1 MKRTPVLVSIAIA
14 ALGALYAFGYG
25 IGLSN
30 GLDALASRAEA
41 SLTQA
46 DDRLSGQLE
55 KYQYFPSVIALHP
68 AMRELLSD
76 PTGENVKRANLILER
91 LALSSGALDIYVM
104 DTSGT
109 TIAAS
114 NYGLDRSFIGANF
127 GWRPY
132 FKGALLG
139 SLTRYHAVG
148 TTSLQRGFYFA
159 HPIHG
164 DAGTV
169 IGVVTVKIDLARL
182 ETEWRGDQEV
192 VFFSDENNVIFL
204 SNRDALLLK
213 TYGGQR
219 IDLEAQPDGRQYANE
234 VPQPLTGYEPGL
246 FLSHELWN
254 EVSIDGIPSRAL
266 HFSRQDD
273 KIGMRVHTLV
283 STQAADVQGALWG
296 ILASAAGGILIL
308 LAAIILQRRNAMTAA
323 LILEERAKQTLES
336 TVERRTRALSVA
348 NTRLRQEVEERVA
361 AEAEL
366 RRVQD
371 ELVQAGKL
379 SALGEMSAGISH
391 ELNQPLAA
399 IQTLAD
405 NAGLFLDRDQPEQV
419 RGNIA
424 KISQMADRAGRI
436 IRNLRAFA
444 RKEDEAITDVDL
456 VQVVNDAISL
466 SEPKLSRQDIV
477 LNWSPLETEAYVR
490 GGKVR
495 LQQVIMN
502 LINNAADA
510 MAGQRRKRCIT
521 ITIQHVKGRVHLKVR
536 DTGPGLEKP
545 ERVFDPFYTT
555 KTVGEGL
562 GLGLSISYGIVQSF
576 GGDISGQNHATGG
589 ATFTV
594 KLTPSARAA
603 RAAE

>member
-1 MKRTPVLVSIAIA
+1 MRRTPVLVSIAIA
-14 ALGALYAFGYG
+14 ALAAIYAFGYSL
-25 IGLSN
+25 GLSN
-30 GLDALASRAEA
+30 GLDTLASRAEA

-46 DDRLSGQLE
+46 DDRLAGQLE

-68 AMRELLSD
+68 AMKELLSD
-76 PTGENVKRANLILER
+76 PDAENVARANQILER
-91 LALSSGALDIYVM
+91 LALTSGALDIYVM
-104 DTSGT
+104 DRAGT

-114 NYGLDRSFIGANF
+114 NYNLDRSFIGANF
-127 GWRPY
+127 AWRPY

-159 HPIHG
+159 HPVHG
-164 DAGTV
+164 DGGAI
-169 IGVVTVKIDLARL
+169 IGVVTAKIDLARL
-182 ETEWRGDQEV
+182 ETEWRGDNEV
-192 VFFSDENNVIFL
+192 VFFTDENGVIFL

-213 TYGGQR
+213 VYNGQQV
-219 IDLEAQPDGRQYANE
+219 DTGALTDSRQYADT
-234 VPQPLTGYEPGL
+234 VPQPLTGYATGTFFNHAIWKDVTL
-246 FLSHELWN
+246 
-254 EVSIDGIPSRAL
+254 DGVPARAL
-266 HFSRQDD
+266 HLSRQDEQ
-273 KIGMRVHTLV
+273 IGMRAHTLV
-283 STQAADVQGALWG
+283 ATQDADIQGRLWG
-296 ILASAAGGILIL
+296 ILAAALGGIFIL
-308 LAAIILQRRNAMTAA
+308 LTAIIIQRRNAMTAA
-323 LILEERAKQTLES
+323 LALEERAKQTLES
-336 TVERRTRALSVA
+336 TVERRTRDLSVA
-348 NTRLRQEVEERVA
+348 NTRLRQEVEERAA

-405 NAGLFLDRDQPEQV
+405 NAGLLLDRNQPDMV
-419 RGNIA
+419 RGNII

-466 SEPKLSRQDIV
+466 SEPKLSRQDVV
-477 LNWSPLETEAYVR
+477 LNWTPPAAAVFVR

-502 LINNAADA
+502 LVGNAADA

-521 ITIQHVKGRVHLKVR
+521 ITIQHVKNRVHLKVR
-536 DTGPGLEKP
+536 DTGPGLARP
-545 ERVFDPFYTT
+545 EQVFDPFYTT

-576 GGDISGQNHATGG
+576 GGDISGQNHASGG

-594 KLTPSARAA
+594 KLTPATPAA